1 MNKEENSVMD
11 GLRRIK
17 AVFTPQVIALLGLA
31 LALFGFS
38 CFTIQEKNQSLE
50 VRASKV
56 LSQVEGAGK
65 VEVAIVVRKS
75 DTTDTGLLSR
85 KSGREAEIPCGAIA
99 VAQGADDPIVRMQLE
114 QALCALLGLPISAV
128 SVVTGGK

>member
-1 MNKEENSVMD
+1 MD

-38 CFTIQEKNQSLE
+38 CFTTQEKNQSLE

-65 VEVAIVVRKS
+65 VEVAIMVRKS

-99 VAQGADDPIVRMQLE
+99 VAQGADDPLSVMRLNRPF
-114 QALCALLGLPISAV
+114 ALCLGFQFQR
-128 SVVTGGK
+128 

>member
-65 VEVAIVVRKS
+65 VEVAIMVRKS
-75 DTTDTGLLSR
+75 NATDTGLLSR
-85 KSGREAEIPCGAIA
+85 KSGREAEIPYGAIA

>member
-1 MNKEENSVMD
+1 MD

-38 CFTIQEKNQSLE
+38 CFTRQEKNQSLE

-65 VEVAIVVRKS
+65 VEVAIMVRKS
-75 DTTDTGLLSR
+75 DTTTDTGLLSR

>member
-1 MNKEENSVMD
+1 MD

-38 CFTIQEKNQSLE
+38 CFTTQEKNQSLE

-65 VEVAIVVRKS
+65 VEVAIMSGKAMQRIQGCFQEKAEGKQRFRVVQLQWRRER
-75 DTTDTGLLSR
+75 TIRLSVCSLNR
-85 KSGREAEIPCGAIA
+85 PF
-99 VAQGADDPIVRMQLE
+99 
-114 QALCALLGLPISAV
+114 ALCLGFQFQR
-128 SVVTGGK
+128 